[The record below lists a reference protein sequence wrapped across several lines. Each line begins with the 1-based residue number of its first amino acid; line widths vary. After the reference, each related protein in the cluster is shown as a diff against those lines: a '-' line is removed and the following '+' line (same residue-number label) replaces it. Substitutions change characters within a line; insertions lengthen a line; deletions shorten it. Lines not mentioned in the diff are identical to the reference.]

1 MIRAGVIGVGTM
13 GRHHARVYAD
23 LPQVELAAVADVS
36 SERTADVARR
46 YKVRTY
52 ADYREMLAQEA
63 LNVVS
68 VAVPTLL
75 HREVALDVIDHG
87 VHLLLE
93 KPIASTVEEA
103 REIIDRA
110 PARSVK
116 LAVGHVERFNPALVE
131 LKRRLDGGEL
141 ARVFL
146 IHSRRLGPLP
156 ERVRD
161 VGVVIDLATHDLD
174 IMRCLIPCEVETVYA
189 ETARRIHTDHE
200 DLLSGL
206 LHFTDGT
213 IGVLEVNW
221 LTPTK
226 VRELSVTGERGMF
239 QVNYLTQ
246 ELYFYENSRADSRWE
261 SLGILTGV
269 GEGNVIRL
277 RVARKEPLQAELE
290 SFVEAVVADRQP
302 VVGGEEA
309 LEVLALAHELVE
321 SGRRRS
327 VVKCTSLHLA
337 ERR

>member
-110 PARSVK
+110 AARSVK

-327 VVKCTSLHLA
+327 VVKCTPLHLA

>member
-110 PARSVK
+110 AARSVK

-269 GEGNVIRL
+269 GEGTVIRL